1 MKLLSPPHP
10 LIWVLAIPSLIFS
23 TSTFATSIEP
33 STGTG
38 LHTMDHA
45 PKTSSVSMSASMTT
59 YPVPAAPTKSVSEP
73 TRVPSYIPRLT
84 NSTGKFESVDD
95 PEYTPFTPKRL
106 NHTMTKGST
115 KIKTAVITTIS
126 NFPTLVA
133 TYSNRTLV
141 TSTIRRPS
149 PTRTPRFRSELGFDV
164 LAVCNWLGPT
174 TVPIKP
180 APNNTTNVSNVTS
193 MVTLTPT
200 PTPSIEQ
207 LLYPPFKLSAFS
219 SFLTA
224 LEAAEYPLPD
234 QSQLG
239 FKATKS
245 QLYWIK
251 EAGAGRIPDCL
262 AHLFD
267 TINDIRVSLCLPVVF
282 QNATAISQAEST
294 PMEAIMTIL
303 RTIESDIETYR
314 TDPSQPY
321 GNICQWTPK
330 SSAGDPS
337 KQIYDPKD
345 LDEGKFQA
353 YLIGNYGTRDRDGNE
368 SSTVIGSKDLPL
380 TGWYLNIASGGN
392 DYQKNELS
400 WGANS
405 QYKTPR
411 WDLIKTTFT
420 PTNPDHKCSN
430 PKGAGLSKPKKRLP
444 QAEIEKYVYP
454 VVNSTINGLRILAE
468 DIYASNKSDT
478 IIRMLDEKDG
488 DCVRRFCGGRQNLT
502 LSVCGFQSFEKFEM
516 INAENQYANAL
527 GDRIKISEMIH
538 FLRTQLEDAAIRH
551 FKNPDQLD
559 ARHFGPPLREFMCS
573 VSAVNGTT
581 SKLPGIFSFVL
592 GPKNGR
598 KVPGC
603 ENPEEYKEGCGNFRL
618 EISSKLCTLFNPSCG
633 SSKQDSEGFQDVV
646 PLNSIREARNAIENG
661 TITRRFAQNLLG
673 ETPSN
678 WVRWTQGKVGNVIR
692 TFDQFYCDLEGRVKI
707 AVGIEERLRG
717 TRGAG
722 YEVPPKQLLRGLDVL
737 INEFGDIESPERIS
751 RGCSW
756 NIGGLKGL
764 PPDIFNIKDISGFSG
779 SVYAFQ
785 WGGARSDA
793 ILSKGWPWIIN
804 ITRLY
809 EDDPCGSFSQVT
821 S

>member
-10 LIWVLAIPSLIFS
+10 LIWVLATPSLIFS
-23 TSTFATSIEP
+23 TSTLATSIEP

-45 PKTSSVSMSASMTT
+45 PKTSSVSMSTSMTT
-59 YPVPAAPTKSVSEP
+59 YPVPTAPTKSVSEL
-73 TRVPSYIPRLT
+73 TRAPSYIPRLT
-84 NSTGKFESVDD
+84 NSTGEFESVDD
-95 PEYTPFTPKRL
+95 LEYTPFAPKRL
-106 NHTMTKGST
+106 NHTMTRGST

-133 TYSNRTLV
+133 TYSNRILV

-149 PTRTPRFRSELGFDV
+149 PTRTPRFRFGPGFDV
-164 LAVCNWLGPT
+164 LAVCNWLQPT
-174 TVPIKP
+174 TVPIKT
-180 APNNTTNVSNVTS
+180 APNNTTNFSNVTS
-193 MVTLTPT
+193 MATLTPT

-224 LEAAEYPLPD
+224 LEAAESPLPD
-234 QSQLG
+234 QYQLG
-239 FKATKS
+239 FKDTKA

-251 EAGAGRIPDCL
+251 EAGAKRDPNCL

-267 TINDIRVSLCLPVVF
+267 TINDIRVSLCLPVNP
-282 QNATAISQAEST
+282 QNATTISKVEST

-303 RTIESDIETYR
+303 RTIESDIETYQ
-314 TDPSQPY
+314 TDPSQLN
-321 GNICQWTPK
+321 GDICEWIPNG
-330 SSAGDPS
+330 SAGDPS

-345 LDEGKFQA
+345 PDEGKFQA
-353 YLIGNYGTRDRDGNE
+353 YRIGNYSTGDSDGNDNSAIIGRDG
-368 SSTVIGSKDLPL
+368 LPL
-380 TGWYLNIASGGN
+380 IGWYLNIASGGN

-400 WGANS
+400 WGANL
-405 QYKTPR
+405 QYKTAR

-420 PTNPDHKCSN
+420 PNNPDHKCSN
-430 PKGAGLSKPKKRLP
+430 TKGAGLSKPKKRLQ

-468 DIYASNKSDT
+468 DIYASNKSNT

-502 LSVCGFQSFEKFEM
+502 LSVCGFQSFKKFEM
-516 INAENQYANAL
+516 INVENQYANAL

-538 FLRTQLEDAAIRH
+538 FLRTQFEDAAIRH
-551 FKNPDQLD
+551 FRNPDLLD
-559 ARHFGPPLREFMCS
+559 NRHFGPPLREFMCS
-573 VSAVNGTT
+573 VNAVNGTT

-618 EISSKLCTLFNPSCG
+618 EISSKPCTLFYPSCG
-633 SSKQDSEGFQDVV
+633 SSKQNSEGFQDVV
-646 PLNSIREARNAIENG
+646 TLNSIREARNAIEDG
-661 TITRRFAQNLLG
+661 TITRRFSQNLIG

-678 WVRWTQGKVGNVIR
+678 WVRWTQGKVDNVIR
-692 TFDQFYCDLEGRVKI
+692 TFDQFYCDLEGKVKI

-722 YEVPPKQLLRGLDVL
+722 YEVPHKQLLRGLDVL
-737 INEFGDIESPERIS
+737 IKEFGEIESPERIS

-756 NIGGLKGL
+756 SIDGLKG
-764 PPDIFNIKDISGFSG
+764 PPTAILNLTDDSGFSG
-779 SVYAFQ
+779 SVYASQ
-785 WGGARSDA
+785 WGGAGSDT
-793 ILSKGWPWIIN
+793 ILSEGWPWVIN

-809 EDDPCGSFSQVT
+809 EDDPCRNFSQVA